1 MIKFPLKSLIS
12 SSENNGKTIIPF
24 EHLLPKRDE
33 DICGRDDC
41 SCEIDF
47 QVITRRD
54 HVFQLPKYHQRLLDL
69 NINYNKYFLIYASIG
84 GDNVRGCEV
93 KIDKI
98 KQKGNQIIVKTK
110 RLIPSS
116 SSTFTL
122 EMVNV
127 PYDLVKVKKSKLL
140 TKGLL
145 NFKFIDC
152 HDKLL
157 YKTTFKVD

>member
-12 SSENNGKTIIPF
+12 NNENNKSLIPF
-24 EHLLPKRDE
+24 QHLLPKKDE
-33 DICGRDDC
+33 ELCEKDDC
-41 SCEIDF
+41 SCQVDF

-54 HVFQLPKYHQRLLDL
+54 HIFKLPKYHQKSLDL
-69 NINYNKYFLIYASIG
+69 NIDYSKYFLIYASICG
-84 GDNVRGCEV
+84 NNVRGCEV

-98 KQKGNQIIVKTK
+98 KQKGNQIIVKAK
-110 RLIPSS
+110 RLIPS

-145 NFKFIDC
+145 HFKFIDC

-157 YKTTFKVD
+157 YDTTFKVD